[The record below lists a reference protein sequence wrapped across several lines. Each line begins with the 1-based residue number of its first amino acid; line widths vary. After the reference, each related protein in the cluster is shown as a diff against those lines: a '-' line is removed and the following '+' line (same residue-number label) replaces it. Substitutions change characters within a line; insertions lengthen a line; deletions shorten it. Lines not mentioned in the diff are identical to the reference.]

1 MEVVHFQTDTLF
13 AKLTLATFFSLAA
26 SAGSPSTVEPSNGP
40 VHFHCLEQSGNMQQM
55 LEYLRGKSDLCDVTL
70 VVGEREFPAHRVV
83 LAASSPYFRAMF
95 TNEHLESKQNRIILN
110 CIEEHSMQVLLDFVY
125 TSELEISEEN
135 VQSLL
140 AGASLLQL
148 IPVVE
153 ACCDFFRV
161 RLDPENCLGIAAF
174 ADMHGCNNLR
184 DISLSFAREH
194 FKETSHSDEFL
205 AAPVSTLRQ
214 LISSEDL
221 HVQREEEVLDAVLQW
236 FHHDELNREKEVPSL
251 MQFVKL
257 PLIPWKTIKKRLIS
271 DVRIT
276 SDPGTQEL
284 ITRAKNF
291 QKFPDHSVDAY
302 SESVFNP
309 FVPRKSV
316 TNRMLVYVVGGE
328 TDPGRATV
336 NMVEVYNPAKDSWR
350 ELAPMGTK
358 RRGVGVAILNGLLYV
373 VGGSDGVQALR
384 SAECYDPRTNT
395 WSSISDLNEERSS
408 VAVAVVGDFLYA
420 VGGYDGIMSCLRS
433 VECYNPGTDT
443 WTYIAEMNIARSM
456 TAVGVLNER
465 LYVIGGYDGASDLSS
480 CEMYDPNS
488 DSWVMI
494 EEMHT
499 IRCMA
504 GVAVLDNLLYV
515 IGGCQQSQSLNS
527 MEVYNPEK
535 GSWTLAADMTECRSG
550 VGAAVVGKRLYAV
563 GGYSGLSYC
572 RTVECYDPEKKG
584 WSYVASPLTSR
595 RRFGCCS

>member
-1 MEVVHFQTDTLF
+1 M
-13 AKLTLATFFSLAA
+13 
-26 SAGSPSTVEPSNGP
+26 EPSPGP
-40 VHFHCLEQSGNMQQM
+40 VNFHCLELSGNMQQM
-55 LEYLRGKSDLCDVTL
+55 LKHLRGKTDLCDVTL
-70 VVGEREFPAHRVV
+70 VVGEQQFPAHRVV
-83 LAASSPYFRAMF
+83 LAASSPYFCAMF
-95 TNEHLESKQNRIILN
+95 TNEHLESRQDRIVLN
-110 CIEEHSMQVLLDFVY
+110 CIEERALQTLLDFVY

-140 AGASLLQL
+140 GGASLLQL
-148 IPVVE
+148 VPAVE
-153 ACCDFFRV
+153 ACCDFLRV

-184 DISLSFAREH
+184 DISLRFAREH

-205 AAPVSTLRQ
+205 AAPANTLRQ

-221 HVQREEEVLDAVLQW
+221 HVQREEEVLDAVLRW
-236 FHHDELNREKEVPSL
+236 FHHDEMNREKNVSSL
-251 MQFVKL
+251 LQFVKL
-257 PLIPWKTIKKRLIS
+257 PLIPWKIIKGSLIS
-271 DVRIT
+271 DERIT
-276 SDPGTQEL
+276 SDPATQEL
-284 ITRAKNF
+284 ITQAKNF
-291 QKFPDHSVDAY
+291 QKLPDLPMLGIDVH
-302 SESVFNP
+302 SESIFNP

-336 NMVEVYNPAKDSWR
+336 NMVEQYSPAKDSWR
-350 ELAPMGTK
+350 ELAPMSTK
-358 RRGVGVAILNGLLYV
+358 RRGVGVAILNGLLYA

-384 SAECYDPRTNT
+384 SAECYDARTNT

-408 VAVAVVGDFLYA
+408 VAAAVIGDFLYA

-433 VECYNPGTDT
+433 VERYNPGTNT

-456 TAVGVLNER
+456 TAVGVLNEQ

-480 CEMYDPNS
+480 CEMYSPES

-494 EEMHT
+494 EEMHSL
-499 IRCMA
+499 RCMA
-504 GVAVLDNLLYV
+504 GVAVLDSLLYV

-527 MEVYNPEK
+527 MEVYNPK
-535 GSWTLAADMTECRSG
+535 KKTWTLAADMAECRSG
-550 VGAAVVGKRLYAV
+550 VGAAVVGKKLYAV

-572 RTVECYDPEKKG
+572 RTVECYDPEKG
-584 WSYVASPLTSR
+584 WSYVSSPMTSR